1 VLARPDFGRP
11 DHALFARSP
20 GFDRRRAAE
29 RLLARSRRDEAFTWT
44 PALVDLVGSLPEE
57 QALPVLRRL
66 WGKAGLE
73 EAILPVLCRHPQPD
87 DRERFLDGLGSPQPA
102 TIRHCLDAL
111 AKLPRQHDG
120 ALVLALVRCLRGLP
134 DGPEQAPL
142 RAHVARFLRQA
153 TGQEKLGE
161 DRQAWSDWLSRAHP
175 DLAARLGNADGVDLA
190 GWDRR
195 LGQLDWSVGDPERG
209 KTVFVKATCA
219 SCHSGAQAL
228 GPDLRGVV
236 GRFSRADL
244 LTAILQPSKD
254 ISPRYRTT
262 LVATDNG
269 KVYQGL
275 VVYEAVDSLI
285 LQTGPAETV
294 RIPVDQ
300 IATRRFTAT
309 SMMPAGLLDKVS
321 DQEIADL
328 YAYLKNGLGKP
339 PRDK

>member
-1 VLARPDFGRP
+1 LAR
-11 DHALFARSP
+11 AP

-29 RLLARSRRDEAFTWT
+29 RFLARSRQDEAFSWT
-44 PALVDLVGSLPEE
+44 PALVDLLGSLPEE
-57 QALPVLRRL
+57 QALPVLRQL

-73 EAILPVLCRHPQPD
+73 EAILPLLCRHPQPD
-87 DRERFLDGLGSPQPA
+87 DRGKFLDGLGSPQPA

-111 AKLPRQHDG
+111 EKLPRQNDP
-120 ALVLALVRCLRGLP
+120 ALVLALVQCLRGLP
-134 DGPEQAPL
+134 DGREGGPL
-142 RAHVARFLRQA
+142 RARVAGFLRKV

-161 DRQAWSDWLSRAHP
+161 DRRAWSEWLGRTYP
-175 DLAARLGNADGVDLA
+175 NLAARLGNADGIDLA

-195 LGQLDWSVGDPERG
+195 LAQLDWSAGDPDRG
-209 KTVFVKATCA
+209 QTVFVKATCA
-219 SCHSGAQAL
+219 GCHSGAQAL
-228 GPDLRGVV
+228 GPDLRGVA

-262 LVATDNG
+262 LVATENG

-275 VVYEAVDSLI
+275 VVYEAVDSLL

-300 IATRRFTAT
+300 IATRRFTPT
-309 SMMPAGLLDKVS
+309 SIMPAGLLDKLS
-321 DQEIADL
+321 DLEIADL